1 MTSIN
6 LTAAGSA
13 TDAIDLESLPRL
25 SHRGEEEGRGPV
37 HVAQQGVDSNGSS
50 QETIAPPKWNHP
62 PINKY
67 RTAATFWSFLVVGMN
82 DGSYGV
88 RLTLASTSLI
98 ANCDILGLGS
108 LGEYY
113 LDAFVVNYAWLTIYH
128 SLRIITTKTIP
139 LCL

>member
-25 SHRGEEEGRGPV
+25 SHRGEEEGRQP
-37 HVAQQGVDSNGSS
+37 VDSNASS
-50 QETIAPPKWNHP
+50 EETIAPPKWNHP

-88 RLTLASTSLI
+88 RGTPSLTI
-98 ANCDILGLGS
+98 PVANYDTLGFSS

-113 LDAFVVNYAWLTIYH
+113 LEV
-128 SLRIITTKTIP
+128 
-139 LCL
+139 LC

>member
-13 TDAIDLESLPRL
+13 TDAIDLESFPRL
-25 SHRGEEEGRGPV
+25 SHRGEEQGRQSV
-37 HVAQQGVDSNGSS
+37 NVVQQAVDSNGSS

-88 RLTLASTSLI
+88 RLALASTNLA
-98 ANCDILGLGS
+98 ANYGVLGFDS
-108 LGEYY
+108 LGEYC
-113 LDAFVVNYAWLTIYH
+113 LDAFVVNYAWLTMNH
-128 SLRIITTKTIP
+128 SLRIITTKTIL